1 MPVLSLR
8 FYNKPYPY
16 ELANS
21 MAEAGRPA
29 YDENTPIGTEISLGP
44 EIAQSFI
51 AQLKAKWPEFLKV
64 VREQQ
69 EPDSGQ

>member
-1 MPVLSLR
+1 
-8 FYNKPYPY
+8 
-16 ELANS
+16 